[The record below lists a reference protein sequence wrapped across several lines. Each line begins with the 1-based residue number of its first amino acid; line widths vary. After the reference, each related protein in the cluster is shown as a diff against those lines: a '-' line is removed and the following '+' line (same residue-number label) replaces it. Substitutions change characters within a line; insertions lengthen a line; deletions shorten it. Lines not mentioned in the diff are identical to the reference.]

1 MALKSGKWI
10 QRIKKSWVYEIKDG
24 SVVCKNLAVYDH
36 PDLQVERKCNWKI
49 GSFSKTSPKIEELT
63 GKSHF
68 NLQMENG
75 KEGVLSE
82 DGKTIRTVS
91 YSGVGIE
98 VIQWTSDTDF
108 QTFLDARENWDEAS
122 TFYTIEPSKRSK
134 IVFISGIP
142 GAGKTTSAFKL
153 AQSGYVYYEGD
164 CFMHLLNPYIPLD
177 VEDPTNQYVMQAPL
191 KNYPKKAVE
200 AVLTFYEIL
209 KKYQEPDEESS
220 LAYYGELAKNV
231 DHEWK
236 RIGGENWVVGQAVS
250 TRKCR
255 DLIKQIIP
263 ECVFVSLRVSPE
275 VQLQRLERR
284 MGHLQEDQKEGI
296 MSLLVKT
303 INTFEPVGQDEERA
317 VDVLISSDLNENE
330 VLDKILE
337 AIKMFE

>member
-1 MALKSGKWI
+1 MGDS
-10 QRIKKSWVYEIKDG
+10 
-24 SVVCKNLAVYDH
+24 
-36 PDLQVERKCNWKI
+36 
-49 GSFSKTSPKIEELT
+49 
-63 GKSHF
+63 
-68 NLQMENG
+68 
-75 KEGVLSE
+75 
-82 DGKTIRTVS
+82 
-91 YSGVGIE
+91 
-98 VIQWTSDTDF
+98 DF
-108 QTFLDARENWDEAS
+108 QTILDSRESWDQAS
-122 TFYTIEPSKRSK
+122 TFHPILESLHS
-134 IVFISGIP
+134 
-142 GAGKTTSAFKL
+142 
-153 AQSGYVYYEGD
+153 
-164 CFMHLLNPYIPLD
+164 LD

-263 ECVFVSLRVSPE
+263 DCVFVSLRVSPE

-284 MGHLQEDQKEGI
+284 MGHLQEEQKEGI